1 MVLRFNRTPVRDGI
15 PKARKGQRASR
26 RVTTLLSGGLERWR
40 AAPAEGV
47 HSDEVCHVA
56 TCPKFENV
64 KITASVAVVML
75 IPHLA
80 PPLVLAFLQTLA
92 RSVLLRKFDC
102 KSEKI
107 GAVIFE
113 RRKTFQRIGGAD
125 ADRTRDLLNAIC
137 VILSSRQ

>member
-1 MVLRFNRTPVRDGI
+1 MVLRPTEIRQRRNSEGPQRSARITARDH
-15 PKARKGQRASR
+15 S
-26 RVTTLLSGGLERWR
+26 VVGGLERWR

-47 HSDEVCHVA
+47 HRDEVCHVA

-80 PPLVLAFLQTLA
+80 PLLVLAFLQTLA